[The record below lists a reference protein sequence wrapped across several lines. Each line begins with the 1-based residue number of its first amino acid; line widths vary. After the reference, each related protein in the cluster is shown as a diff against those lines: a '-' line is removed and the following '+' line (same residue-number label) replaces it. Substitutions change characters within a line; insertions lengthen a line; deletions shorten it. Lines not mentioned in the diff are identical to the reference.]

1 MDSSVQGNGI
11 VCRLDAGGNIIWT
24 RTFDQGDD
32 DGFNFI
38 TADANSLYV
47 SGYST
52 IDKRDGIL
60 MCLSVGNGN
69 VIYAKRFLRTLGW
82 NDEILNIEKDK
93 NSLSFG
99 ASSYIRFTT
108 YPYDTYYYLTLFKMR
123 DDGTI
128 YFQR

>member
-1 MDSSVQGNGI
+1 MDAGGNVLWSRHYGKGNEYMKAKEVIQLNNGGYAFVANEMDSSVQGNGI

-69 VIYAKRFLRTLGW
+69 VIYAKRFLRTL
-82 NDEILNIEKDK
+82 
-93 NSLSFG
+93 
-99 ASSYIRFTT
+99 
-108 YPYDTYYYLTLFKMR
+108 
-123 DDGTI
+123 
-128 YFQR
+128 